1 VPTLND
7 KYQARLVRYDLLG
20 AKRGP
25 ITDLGF
31 TVNLA
36 DGEES
41 TVTFTVSRGNAAG
54 FPDAFE
60 VALEVW
66 DRDRGFW
73 VEDENC
79 RFIVTQNDDDDERS
93 PSSTKSLQGEQLWP
107 WLLKRAVLE
116 DVDIQSVTNRPST
129 TERRVDGLL
138 VKGNL
143 FTKSNHGLGEG
154 QRVRLSSQGNYK
166 GSGGLKGGNYYYV
179 RSVTTNTFR
188 LSSSRN
194 GGASTTGNEK
204 TTYSGLAVST
214 AVYHVFASGHGYKKN
229 DKVRFVTT
237 GTAQNVQT
245 GKDYYVVDP
254 QPDRFALSSQAAGA
268 GIILGVSTGMTIFK
282 VQDGKR
288 RFTRFEAGRLVKYA
302 MDEAQQRGWAPAPLD
317 YSFTSTTDTAG
328 SAWPS
333 GANGVTMDFEAGT
346 NLWTIVQALRD
357 AGELYPLSRGRTL
370 DLRKFDAE
378 VPPKNPNVKVALQA
392 GTVQVKRDSSDAV
405 SDVTVR
411 GDNRILVRVAQGLRG
426 ALLPLVRSEKYVRAS
441 GVGDTNQA
449 RRIGVKEIAGLA
461 GTLVGYEV
469 REFPNSVGAY
479 RPLID
484 YRLRSFVGF
493 QRGGQSN
500 TGRILE
506 LQLTKNASGEMS
518 VVMHLDWRR
527 RSTVNRNIKSV
538 KRLTNS
544 QVQSGNGSLTAMQSS
559 NRMPA
564 APTVTVVPKSGT
576 WKAASATAAAVV
588 AYEPVLVDVDGA
600 DADVKSYEVWT
611 RSPEAD
617 QPQLAGVTQSLSYEL
632 QGLRSGQQYLVSV
645 RGLSS
650 DGALGELSDEVEL
663 ISGMPDNELE
673 APTPPVLT
681 SRLGMVS
688 ATWDG
693 LAVTAAD
700 GQTIAPDSSLAF
712 VVAQTAASEG
722 GEYVDAGQQLPSKGT
737 AQLPGFASGATVW
750 VRFVAV
756 DQAGKRSD
764 PSAAQSIVVAAVV
777 TEDFSEEVNKQLEDA
792 KDGLAEADQR
802 LDASEIAVQEANA
815 LALDAQGTA
824 FGRVRHLT
832 AAPTAATP
840 GTTTGDLAFV
850 HEAASLPP
858 VDGFYA
864 WTPDTAPVDGFYTL
878 PTEESSTDGFYEW
891 LKDSSETIGVY
902 QWTADNKWVVRPI
915 GDAAVA
921 NLDVGKLTAGSATIG
936 SAVIGKIA
944 AQSASIQQVDVRNLF
959 VTGTAAMDT
968 AVIDKLFADVVKAKT
983 LITTEAFIG
992 KDALLDGSVTARS
1005 VEAGAIDGLLITG
1018 ATMQTAAS
1026 GPRLVLSSSTFTG
1039 YANSGNEFVRLDPR
1053 GGGLLMLENQNDGG
1067 TTVKGITWYGG
1078 GFVATHAAIGD
1089 GGALSAPG
1097 VGWTKNS
1104 TDEAPFLVYGS
1115 PTLQN
1120 GSVERNF
1127 GFVGMSIGPDGGV
1140 IITSQSTGAAPFVQ
1154 ISDRVT
1160 LRGASVSAT
1169 ESPEL
1174 VVGTSVRDIRL
1185 TSGDDNPASFK
1196 GGSLT
1201 VGREIAIVSGFP
1213 KANDQTYSGQITASP
1228 YTVLIRGPRT
1238 ASKAGRGE
1246 VQIDPADAVLT
1257 VAPTV
1262 GLTNR
1267 TTSFLREGEF
1277 RVTNGHIVASGVGQ
1291 FGQSYDQIVSGRP
1304 VVISTTG
1311 ILGYAGS
1318 KRDLKSQLKPITV
1331 DEAVTDRMLDLQP
1344 TSYVMKVKYDTRR
1357 ERQRQLGFIAEDVHA
1372 AGFTELVDYGSDD
1385 SGEMTGTPEALYYDR
1400 FVSQLWAWNQYQEK
1414 RIRQLEQQATAS
1426 NTNA

>member
-1 VPTLND
+1 MPTLND

-20 AKRGP
+20 VKRGP

-79 RFIVTQNDDDDERS
+79 RFIVTKNDDDDERS

-214 AVYHVFASGHGYKKN
+214 AVYHVFAPGHGYKKN

-254 QPDRFALSSQAAGA
+254 QSDRFALSSQAAGA

-317 YSFTSTTDTAG
+317 YSFTSTTDSAG

-346 NLWTIVQALRD
+346 NLWTIVQSLRE

-449 RRIGVKEIAGLA
+449 RRIGVQEIAGFA

-469 REFPNSVGAY
+469 REAPNALGAY

-493 QRGGQSN
+493 LRGGQSN

-518 VVMHLDWRR
+518 VVMQLDWRR

-564 APTVTVVPKSGT
+564 APSVSVAAKSGT
-576 WKAASATAAAVV
+576 WKASSATATALVSYDPVV
-588 AYEPVLVDVDGA
+588 VDVDGA
-600 DADVKSYEVWT
+600 DADVISYEVWA
-611 RSPEAD
+611 RSPEAE
-617 QPQLAGVTQSLSYEL
+617 QPQLMGSTEALTYEL
-632 QGLRSGQQYLVSV
+632 QNLRSNQQYMISV
-645 RGLSS
+645 RGLSA
-650 DGALGELSDEVEL
+650 DGSYGEMSDEVEL
-663 ISGMPDNELE
+663 VADSPVAVLE
-673 APTPPVLT
+673 APTAPVLT
-681 SRLGMVS
+681 SQLGMVS

-693 LAVTAAD
+693 MTVTAAD
-700 GQTIAPDSSLAF
+700 GQTITPDSSLAF
-712 VVAQTAASEG
+712 VVAQTSLAESGTYE
-722 GEYVDAGQQLPSKGT
+722 DAGQQLPSEGT
-737 AQLPGFASGATVW
+737 AQLPGFPSGSTVW

-756 DQAGKRSD
+756 DVTGNRSA
-764 PSAAQSIVVAAVV
+764 PSAASSVVVAAVV
-777 TEDFSEEVNKQLEDA
+777 TEDLSAEVNQALEDA
-792 KDGLAEADQR
+792 RVGLIDADTRLNESEVAVAEAQ
-802 LDASEIAVQEANA
+802 ATA
-815 LALDAQGTA
+815 L
-824 FGRVRHLT
+824 GRIRHVDEP
-832 AAPTAATP
+832 PTATTP
-840 GTTTGDLAFV
+840 GTTAGDLAFV
-850 HEAASLPP
+850 QVETTAPP
-858 VDGFYA
+858 VDGLYTWKA
-864 WTPDTAPVDGFYTL
+864 DGTPVDGLYQL
-878 PTEESSTDGFYEW
+878 PEELEPVDGLYVWPADGSEITGLYE
-891 LKDSSETIGVY
+891 
-902 QWTADNKWVVRPI
+902 WTADEDWVARPL
-915 GDAAVA
+915 GDGAVTG
-921 NLDVGKLTAGSATIG
+921 LDIGKLFAGSASIG
-936 SAVIGKIA
+936 TAVIQKIA
-944 AQSASIQQVDVRNLF
+944 AQSASIQTVDVRNLF
-959 VTGTAAMDT
+959 VTGTASMDT
-968 AVIDKLFADVVKAKT
+968 AVIDKLFAEVVKAKT
-983 LITTEAFIG
+983 IITTEAFIG
-992 KDALLDGSVTARS
+992 KDALLDGAVTARS
-1005 VEAGAIDGLLITG
+1005 VSAGAIDGLLITG
-1018 ATMQTAAS
+1018 ATFQTAAA
-1026 GPRLVLSSSTFTG
+1026 GPRLVLSGSTLRG
-1039 YANSGNEFVRLDPR
+1039 YANNGNEFVRLDPS

-1078 GFVATHAAIGD
+1078 GVVATHSAIGD
-1089 GGALSAPG
+1089 GVPLSAPG
-1097 VGWTKNS
+1097 IGWTKNS
-1104 TDEAPFLVYGS
+1104 TDVAPFLVYGS

-1120 GSVERNF
+1120 GSIERNF

-1140 IITSQSTGAAPFVQ
+1140 IVTSLSSGAAPYMQ

-1160 LRGASVSAT
+1160 LRGAAVSAT
-1169 ESPEL
+1169 ETPEL

-1185 TSGDDNPASFK
+1185 TAGDDNPASFK
-1196 GGSLT
+1196 GGALT

-1213 KANDQTYSGQITASP
+1213 KAGDQTYSGQITASP
-1228 YTVLIRGPRT
+1228 NTVLIRGPRT
-1238 ASKAGRGE
+1238 AAMAGRGE

-1257 VAPTV
+1257 VAPTI
-1262 GLTNR
+1262 GLTDR
-1267 TTSFLREGEF
+1267 TTSFLRSGEF
-1277 RVTNGHIVASGVGQ
+1277 RVTNGNIVASGVGQ
-1291 FGQSYDQIVSGRP
+1291 FGASYNQVVSGRQAL
-1304 VVISTTG
+1304 ISSTG

-1318 KRDLKSQLKPITV
+1318 KRALKAYLEPVVV
-1331 DEAVTDRMLDLQP
+1331 DEAVTERMLALQP
-1344 TSYVMKVKYDTRR
+1344 TSYLMRAKYDTRR
-1357 ERQRQLGFIAEDVHA
+1357 ERQRQLGFIAEDVHE
-1372 AGFTELVDYGSDD
+1372 AGFTELVDYGADD
-1385 SGEMTGTPEALYYDR
+1385 NGEMTDVPEALFYDR
-1400 FVSQLWAWNQYQEK
+1400 FVSILWAQNQFQER
-1414 RIRQLEQQATAS
+1414 RIRALEQQISA
-1426 NTNA
+1426 